1 MSFTQKFSEVSL
13 NFGADVKKMDGLN
26 PFSYMVITSGTFFEV
41 FFEVVLNT
49 QDDSVPFSLKNKFI
63 KNLNS
68 LKKEEIK
75 KIYRYLLYDYI
86 HFVYQFMNPAFK
98 ETFPID
104 FSLFE
109 KEFKENFVCTKKD
122 EEFYNSCQTNYDS
135 GFHSREILKLLK
147 LPAEQDDLFL
157 IETLE
162 EFKMIF
168 FHRFNKTIVNYI
180 NISKKGG
187 GSIAKNLRKL

>member
-1 MSFTQKFSEVSL
+1 MTFTQKFSEVSI
-13 NFGADVKKMDGLN
+13 NFGTDVKKMDGLN

-86 HFVYQFMNPAFK
+86 HFVNHFMNPAFK
-98 ETFPID
+98 ESFPID

-109 KEFKENFVCTKKD
+109 KEFKEHFVFTKND
-122 EEFYNSCQTNYDS
+122 EKFYSACQKQYDS
-135 GFHSREILKLLK
+135 GFHSREVLKMLK
-147 LPAEQDDLFL
+147 LPIEQDDLFL
-157 IETLE
+157 IETME

-168 FHRFNKTIVNYI
+168 FHQFNKTIVNYI
-180 NISKKGG
+180 NISKRGG
-187 GSIAKNLRKL
+187 DKIAKSLRKL